1 MIEIW
6 KPVIGYEGLYEVSNI
21 GRVRK
26 INYRRQGRTKL
37 MKLQLSVGYY
47 CVGLCKDG
55 KKKLFRV
62 HRLVVMAFIGPIP
75 KGMVVNHINENKL
88 DNRVENLEIVT
99 QAQNLKHGTRPE
111 RVSKTME
118 KVKSKKVTLIKAK
131 VKTRRTFPSLETA
144 SNYYGYKGKSTISHY
159 IRQAKK
165 RDENFIHIHGEK
177 YRFIC

>member
-26 INYRRQGRTKL
+26 VNKTRLR
-37 MKLQLSVGYY
+37 KLQITKKGYY
-47 CVGLCKDG
+47 CVALCKNG
-55 KKKLFRV
+55 KKKLFTV
-62 HRLVVMAFIGPIP
+62 HRLVVMAFIGAIP

-99 QAQNLKHGTRPE
+99 QKQNLSHGTRPE

-144 SNYYGYKGKSTISHY
+144 SDYYGYKGKSTISHY